1 MILVTGATGNNGLEI
16 LKRLASQNVQARAMV
31 RDRNRAKAITDL
43 GFEMVEAD
51 FDRPETLPSAL
62 AGVDRAFLVTNSTE
76 HAETQQ
82 LAFVEAAKQSGVKHI
97 VKLSQ
102 FAANADSPVRFL
114 RYHAAVELA
123 IRATQMAYTFLRP
136 NLFMQGLLNF
146 RSLIVEQNTFYA
158 VIGDALSFIRIFCNN
173 SRRSKSY

>member
-102 FAANADSPVRFL
+102 FAANADSPVRFFC
-114 RYHAAVELA
+114 
-123 IRATQMAYTFLRP
+123 ATMR
-136 NLFMQGLLNF
+136 
-146 RSLIVEQNTFYA
+146 
-158 VIGDALSFIRIFCNN
+158 LSN
-173 SRRSKSY
+173 RRSEQPRWRIRFCAPICLCRAC

>member
-31 RDRNRAKAITDL
+31 RNRNRAKAIADL
-43 GFEMVEAD
+43 GIEIVEAD
-51 FDRPETLPSAL
+51 FDRPETLLSAL

-76 HAETQQ
+76 HAEAQQ

-102 FAANADSPVRFL
+102 FAANADSPVRFC
-114 RYHAAVELA
+114 
-123 IRATQMAYTFLRP
+123 ATMR
-136 NLFMQGLLNF
+136 
-146 RSLIVEQNTFYA
+146 
-158 VIGDALSFIRIFCNN
+158 LSN
-173 SRRSKSY
+173 RRSKQPRWRTRFCVPICLCRAC

>member
-102 FAANADSPVRFL
+102 FAANADSPVRFFAL
-114 RYHAAVELA
+114 PCGCR
-123 IRATQMAYTFLRP
+123 
-136 NLFMQGLLNF
+136 
-146 RSLIVEQNTFYA
+146 
-158 VIGDALSFIRIFCNN
+158 IGDPSNPDGVYVSAPQSVYAGLVKLPIVD
-173 SRRSKSY
+173 RRAKHLLRCDR